1 MEKNSMIPNALVEK
15 FHPSLVKKNQSG
27 QDYVAINDYIN
38 RLNDVLGH
46 AWAWQ
51 VNDWKLYP
59 DAAPP
64 TKNGKPQYLA
74 VVQGSLSI
82 YLNDVGVISIGGE
95 DDEDAFLTTQKA
107 VIVRD
112 GIGSN
117 INFDP
122 DTAVKSAQA
131 EALKKACHQYGIAL
145 YLWDEA
151 ERDFVALQKSAATN
165 DIALKQ
171 LVLLYTQ
178 RVLELEPGVMPE
190 KEQMCEVLGIED
202 LTVENIRESF
212 SKKGVI

>member
-1 MEKNSMIPNALVEK
+1 MIPDALTER
-15 FHPSLVKKNQSG
+15 FHPSLIKKNQSG
-27 QDYVAINDYIN
+27 QDYVSIDGYIN
-38 RLNDVLGH
+38 RLNDVLG
-46 AWAWQ
+46 AMWSWS

-82 YLNDVGVISIGGE
+82 FLSDIGVISIGAE
-95 DDEDAFLTTQKA
+95 DDDDAFLTTQKA
-107 VIVRD
+107 VVVRD

-122 DTAVKSAQA
+122 DTAVKTAQA

-145 YLWDEA
+145 YLWKEA
-151 ERDFVALQKSAATN
+151 ERDFIALQKSAANN
-165 DIALKQ
+165 DVALKQ
-171 LVLLYTQ
+171 LVVAYTQ

-202 LTVENIRESF
+202 LSVPAIRESL
-212 SKKGVI
+212 SNKGVL